1 MLVRRQATRHRWRAS
16 AASASPEQTVGAPQ
30 RCHCPCATAKSASR
44 DCRQTWYGS
53 RLWVCSGTRK
63 ESSRPSPF
71 LIQYPEDRTQPRRC
85 YRAIDT
91 HSRQSEDPG
100 RTARPPHRP
109 RRRSARVLVTRG
121 PGSSRTSRHGLSPV
135 GLWSRAAPSARLD
148 DRRGSRR
155 AGIEP
160 GAAPRQ
166 AARVWTGLCSS
177 SWLPRT
183 TGQRTEQRLG
193 RFQDQSNRPDAASV
207 GSTPVAYAPHRCPTD
222 SGDVGPAQPQERGDA
237 VRRLHSVIR

>member
-1 MLVRRQATRHRWRAS
+1 MLTQPRLDAFCNFFFFSSRRRHTRFDCDWSSDVCSSDLHRWRAS

-71 LIQYPEDRTQPRRC
+71 LVQYPEDRTQPRRC

-100 RTARPPHRP
+100 PTARPPHRP
-109 RRRSARVLVTRG
+109 RRRTARVLVTRG

-148 DRRGSRR
+148 DRRGSRQIGR
-155 AGIEP
+155 AEEHTSEL
-160 GAAPRQ
+160 Q
-166 AARVWTGLCSS
+166 
-177 SWLPRT
+177 
-183 TGQRTEQRLG
+183 
-193 RFQDQSNRPDAASV
+193 
-207 GSTPVAYAPHRCPTD
+207 
-222 SGDVGPAQPQERGDA
+222 
-237 VRRLHSVIR
+237 